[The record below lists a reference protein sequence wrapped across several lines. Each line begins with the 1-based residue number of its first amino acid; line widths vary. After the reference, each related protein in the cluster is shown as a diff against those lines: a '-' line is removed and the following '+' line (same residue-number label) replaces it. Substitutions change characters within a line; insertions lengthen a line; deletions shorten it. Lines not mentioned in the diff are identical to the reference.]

1 MLFVFVCPFWVVWYG
16 VYMLKRMPLR
26 HLIMMGA
33 LLVLIIVAA
42 IFRRFG
48 LGELALL
55 LGFFAIVFVIE
66 AGVFVAR
73 RFLRG
78 LRGR

>member
-1 MLFVFVCPFWVVWYG
+1 
-16 VYMLKRMPLR
+16 MLKRMPLR

>member
-1 MLFVFVCPFWVVWYG
+1 
-16 VYMLKRMPLR
+16 MLKRMPLR

-55 LGFFAIVFVIE
+55 LGFFAIVFIIE

>member
-1 MLFVFVCPFWVVWYG
+1 MLT
-16 VYMLKRMPLR
+16 RMPLR

-48 LGELALL
+48 IGELALL
-55 LGFFAIVFVIE
+55 LGFFAIVFIIE
-66 AGVFVAR
+66 AGAFVAR

>member
-1 MLFVFVCPFWVVWYG
+1 
-16 VYMLKRMPLR
+16 MLKRMPLR
-26 HLIMMGA
+26 HLIMMVA
-33 LLVLIIVAA
+33 LLALIIVAA
-42 IFRRFG
+42 VFRRFG
-48 LGELALL
+48 IGELALL
-55 LGFFAIVFVIE
+55 LGFFAIVFIIE

>member
-1 MLFVFVCPFWVVWYG
+1 
-16 VYMLKRMPLR
+16 MLKRMPLR
-26 HLIMMGA
+26 HLIMMVVVLV
-33 LLVLIIVAA
+33 LLVVAA

-48 LGELALL
+48 LGELGLL
-55 LGFFAIVFVIE
+55 LGFFALVFVVE
-66 AGVFVAR
+66 AGVYVAR

>member
-1 MLFVFVCPFWVVWYG
+1 
-16 VYMLKRMPLR
+16 
-26 HLIMMGA
+26 MMGA

-48 LGELALL
+48 IGELALL
-55 LGFFAIVFVIE
+55 LGFFAIVFIIE
-66 AGVFVAR
+66 AGAFVAR